1 MTTGPFADAWED
13 YRRAGWHGTIPLP
26 ARKKSFPPHGY
37 TGENGAWPSYAD
49 CLAWADGPEGTGNIA
64 LRLPH
69 NVLGID
75 VDNYGDKPGAATLSA
90 AEQHHG
96 PLPAT
101 WRTGSRTD
109 GISGI
114 RLYRI
119 PEGLHWPGEL
129 GPGTELIQHRHRYAI
144 VWPSVHPEGRTYR
157 WITPDGTTT
166 TAVPDP
172 DQLPA
177 LPDTWIQALTGGQE
191 HADTPRNTYTSVQTR
206 AWILERHG
214 TADPPCARMQR
225 AITTTLTEIRG
236 PGSSHNAARDGALR
250 AVRLAEQGHA
260 GLAGALAAI
269 HRDFTA
275 DVTAARRAGE
285 TRTPRQAETE
295 WAALVTS
302 AVNLVTATPSG
313 DPVCDCYGQ
322 ITGLIVAG
330 KVPTRGAGTLTPP
343 APRPGP
349 TPTQPTTPNPDPPQ
363 PAPNSTAQPDADPP
377 PETRPRTS
385 WWPRNLDATLAGVE
399 EEPPP
404 AILARADGA
413 HLFYAGKIN
422 ALLGESESGKTWLLL
437 LAVKQALAD
446 GRQVTYLDFED
457 TPAGIIGR
465 LRSLGVPDTH
475 LAQFAYIGP
484 DETLHAAASD
494 DLREHLDATQS
505 DLIALDGV
513 NAAMTL
519 LGLDLE
525 KNKDATSFAQLLLK
539 PLAASGACVVMN
551 DHVPKSKEARGK
563 GGIGAQAKRAMMDG
577 CALTVEVVKPFGRG
591 MTGELRI
598 KVDKDRPGHV
608 RAVCAEAKN
617 VGKAVLVSNAE
628 TGMVEI
634 VIHPPDSETSPADR
648 ERANHMML
656 MELVSAHLFEN
667 PPASETSKARIAKTI
682 GRRAEE
688 VRDAVDELV
697 ERGYVERYGDWKHR
711 LTRQYS
717 IADDMQT
724 DVSDLPPSA
733 PSHPVPRS
741 RTGGGGGIGPPPS
754 RAKAP
759 PEGGLGPD
767 GVPTGQPDAPK
778 TVIENGHLIN
788 TQTGEI
794 LASAGPG
801 DQL

>member
-26 ARKKSFPPHGY
+26 ARRKKHPPQGF
-37 TGENGAWPSYAD
+37 TGEAGAWPSYAD
-49 CLAWADGPEGTGNIA
+49 CLAWADGPEGQGNIA

-75 VDNYGDKPGAATLSA
+75 VDDYGDKPGAQTLTQ
-90 AEQHHG
+90 AEQRHG

-101 WRTGSRTD
+101 WTTTSRTD
-109 GISGI
+109 HASGI
-114 RLYRI
+114 RLFRV
-119 PEGLHWPGEL
+119 PENLAWPGEL
-129 GPGTELIQHRHRYAI
+129 GPGTELIQHRHRYAV
-144 VWPSVHPEGRTYR
+144 VWPSVHPENRAYR
-157 WITPDGTTT
+157 WITPDGATTT
-166 TAVPDP
+166 NVPDP
-172 DQLPA
+172 DQLPP
-177 LPDTWIQALTGGQE
+177 LPDTWTQALTGGREQTG
-191 HADTPRNTYTSVQTR
+191 TPRSTYTSAQTR
-206 AWILERHG
+206 TWILERHG

-225 AITTTLTEIRG
+225 AITATLTEIRG
-236 PGSSHNAARDGALR
+236 PGSTHNAARDGALR
-250 AVRLAEQGHA
+250 AVRLAEQGHS

-275 DVTAARRAGE
+275 DVTRPHRAGE
-285 TRTPRQAETE
+285 TRAPRQAETE
-295 WAALVTS
+295 WAQLVTS

-313 DPVCDCYGQ
+313 EPVCDCYGQ

-330 KVPTRGAGTLTPP
+330 RVPTRTAGTLTPP
-343 APRPGP
+343 APRPDP
-349 TPTQPTTPNPDPPQ
+349 TPPHPQQPDPAPTGPALNGTPQ
-363 PAPNSTAQPDADPP
+363 PDGDPP
-377 PETRPRTS
+377 PETRSRTS

-404 AILARADGA
+404 AVLARADGA

-437 LAVKQALAD
+437 LAVKQALA
-446 GRQVTYLDFED
+446 GGTRVTYLDFED
-457 TPAGIIGR
+457 TPAGIVGR
-465 LRSLGVPDTH
+465 LRSLGVPDTD
-475 LAQFAYIGP
+475 LTRFAYISP

-494 DLREHLDATQS
+494 DLREHLDASQS

-539 PLAASGACVVMN
+539 PLAAGGGCVVMN

-608 RAVCAEAKN
+608 RAVSAEARIA
-617 VGKAVLVSNAE
+617 GKAVLVSDGQ
-628 TGMVEI
+628 TGTVEI
-634 VIHPPDSETSPADR
+634 VIHPPDSEVSTADK
-648 ERANHMML
+648 ERGNHMML
-656 MELVSAHLFEN
+656 MELISAHLFED
-667 PPASETSKARIAKTI
+667 PPPGETSKARIAKTI

-711 LTRQYS
+711 LLRQYS
-717 IADDMQT
+717 IADDLQ
-724 DVSDLPPSA
+724 DNVSDLPPSA

-741 RTGGGGGIGPPPS
+741 RTGVGGGIGPPPS

-767 GVPTGQPDAPK
+767 GVPTGRPDGPK
-778 TVIENGHLIN
+778 TVIEDGRLIN
-788 TQTGEI
+788 TETGEI
-794 LASAGPG
+794 LNSSAG
-801 DQL
+801 DRL